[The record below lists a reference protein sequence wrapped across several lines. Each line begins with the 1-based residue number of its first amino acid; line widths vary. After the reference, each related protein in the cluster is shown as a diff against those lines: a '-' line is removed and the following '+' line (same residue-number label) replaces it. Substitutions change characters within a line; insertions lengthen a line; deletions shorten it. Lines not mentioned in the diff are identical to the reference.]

1 MNKIECEIIGLSQ
14 GSTGSASGA
23 YALLLKEVYGNRRL
37 PILIGQFEAQAI
49 ALELENIHPPRP
61 LTHDLLKLII
71 ENLGGSVQEVVI
83 TELRENT
90 FFAKIVLEVSSMTN
104 EIDSR
109 PSDAIALAIRSN
121 APIFVSEA
129 VMDLASVLPFQEGQ
143 EFPTEQ
149 EDDEK
154 LDLKDASSFSRES
167 KIAALQEKL
176 RQSLEVED
184 YERAAKIRDEI
195 KKLSGDN

>member
-49 ALELENIHPPRP
+49 ALELESIHPPRP
-61 LTHDLLKLII
+61 LTHDLLKLIV
-71 ENLGGSVQEVVI
+71 ENLGATIIEVVI
-83 TELRENT
+83 TELRDNT
-90 FFAKIVLEVSSMTN
+90 FFAKIVLEVSSLTN

-109 PSDAIALAIRSN
+109 PSDAIALAIRAN
-121 APIFVSEA
+121 APIYVAES
-129 VMDLASVLPFQEGQ
+129 VMDIASVMPFQDGQ
-143 EFPTEQ
+143 EFPSEQ
-149 EDDEK
+149 EEEEK
-154 LDLKDASSFSRES
+154 MDLTDAPSFSREA

-195 KKLSGDN
+195 KRLSSSN